1 MNTNQMVKSPTEPIP
16 RLNKTFGTKELDP
29 RLVDMFLY
37 DFLNLWMRK
46 IHESNINK

>member
-1 MNTNQMVKSPTEPIP
+1 MNTNQIVNVPRIPIP
-16 RLNKTFGTKELDP
+16 VPNTILGKNELDP